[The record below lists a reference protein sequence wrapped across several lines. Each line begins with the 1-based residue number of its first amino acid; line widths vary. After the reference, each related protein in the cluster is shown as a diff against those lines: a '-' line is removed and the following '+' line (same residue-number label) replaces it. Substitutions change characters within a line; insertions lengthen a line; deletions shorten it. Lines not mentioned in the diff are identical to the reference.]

1 MSSAAT
7 EDWNV
12 MEAPLREADETLVN
26 FAEEHNLEL
35 EKNHLGWPNRR
46 LKWMDAKTQKLIQ
59 IAVDDQS
66 KLTFQVSYIAW
77 RDREGK
83 RYGKRLIV
91 RRGVTRRQL
100 SEGLAD
106 FLAEGHRTLA
116 AWTERDLAYWSNL
129 A

>member
-1 MSSAAT
+1 
-7 EDWNV
+7 
-12 MEAPLREADETLVN
+12 MEAPLRAADETLAA
-26 FAEEHNLEL
+26 FAAEHGLEL
-35 EKNHLGWPNRR
+35 EKNHLEWPNRR
-46 LKWMDAKTQKLIQ
+46 LKWTDKKTQKLIQ

-100 SEGLAD
+100 QESLAD

-116 AWTERDLAYWSNL
+116 AWAERDLAYWSDL